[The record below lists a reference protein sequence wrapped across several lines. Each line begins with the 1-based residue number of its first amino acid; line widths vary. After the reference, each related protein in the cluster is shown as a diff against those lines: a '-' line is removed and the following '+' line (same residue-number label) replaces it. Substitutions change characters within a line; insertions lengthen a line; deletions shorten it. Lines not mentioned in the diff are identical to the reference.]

1 MNTYYLIDFENVNSV
16 GLETKKN
23 LTEQDIVII
32 FYTKNASK
40 IDMSVLSKID
50 NAKLQFIEVP
60 VGKQSLDMHLSS

>member
-50 NAKLQFIEVP
+50 SNFF
-60 VGKQSLDMHLSS
+60 